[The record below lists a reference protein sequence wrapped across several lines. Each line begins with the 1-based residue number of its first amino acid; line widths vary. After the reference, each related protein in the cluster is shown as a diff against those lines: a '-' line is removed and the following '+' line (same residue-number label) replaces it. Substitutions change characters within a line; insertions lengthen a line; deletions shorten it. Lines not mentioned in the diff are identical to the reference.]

1 MVVNI
6 EEKVPYI
13 EDRERRSNIRI
24 VRAPKEESKAQDQ
37 NKYHTWQFKE
47 TFLKVQFLKMIWN

>member
-13 EDRERRSNIRI
+13 EDRERRSNLRI

-37 NKYHTWQFKE
+37 NKYHT
-47 TFLKVQFLKMIWN
+47 